1 MPELYLKTID
11 NAAIFANWSSVEGSA
26 KVALFLHQRSK
37 DHTIWNNLRKM
48 LHEKGWST
56 LAIDLR
62 GHGKS
67 DGFRPQTRADFTP
80 NQSLRHGTGQARTDA
95 EKNSLRFDR
104 VDNYHSMM
112 FDVTAAADFIRNEFS
127 ALSPQQ
133 NSGQA
138 AKSYE
143 LAVIGSSIGAN
154 LALAYAADHFEVKAT
169 VLLSPGLDY
178 FGLRTDDVMIQY
190 HRPLV
195 LLTAKDDPSYPDVQ
209 KLIKLPGVARQNLW
223 YQEFDTGGHGVRL
236 LEAHPEMMEKIAEWM
251 EKQIA

>member
-1 MPELYLKTID
+1 MPELHLKTID
-11 NAAIFANWSSVEGSA
+11 GAAIFADWTPVEDST
-26 KVALFLHQRSK
+26 KVALFLHQRGK
-37 DHTIWNNLRKM
+37 NHTIWNNLREALKV
-48 LHEKGWST
+48 KGWNT

-67 DGFRPQTRADFTP
+67 DGFRPQTHADFT
-80 NQSLRHGTGQARTDA
+80 RTDA
-95 EKNSLRFDR
+95 EKIGLRFDQ
-104 VDNYHSMM
+104 VDDYHFMM
-112 FDVTAAADFIRNEFS
+112 FDVSAAVDFIKNEHRKLKTENCKL
-127 ALSPQQ
+127 AL
-133 NSGQA
+133 
-138 AKSYE
+138 
-143 LAVIGSSIGAN
+143 VGSSIGAN
-154 LALAYAADHFEVKAT
+154 LALAYAADHFEVKTT

-236 LEAHPEMMEKIAEWM
+236 LEAHPEMMDKIAEWM